1 MTTFLL
7 LRHGATAHTAERR
20 FSGCTGDNP
29 PLSEQGERQAAA
41 LATRLARLPRVDA
54 VLTSELARARRTAEL
69 VAAACGLAVQV
80 EADLREIDFG
90 DFEGRTGA
98 EVERHRPA
106 ELAAWRAS
114 PGTAPPGGESVQ
126 EVAGRVAAVRDRW
139 ARRHPCGTVLLVS
152 HLYPVRVSALDALGA
167 PYGSVHR
174 MTIEPTSVTEISTAP
189 ATLLRL
195 NDAAHL
201 DIPAARP

>member
-29 PLSEQGERQAAA
+29 PLSGEGERQATA
-41 LATRLARLPRVDA
+41 LAIRLARLPRVDA
-54 VLTSELARARRTAEL
+54 VLTSEMARARRTAEI
-69 VAAACGLAVQV
+69 VAAARSLTVQV

-98 EVERHRPA
+98 EVERRRPA

-126 EVAGRVAAVRDRW
+126 QVAVRVAAVRDRW
-139 ARRHPCGTVLLVS
+139 ARRHPSGTILLVS

-174 MTIEPTSVTEISTAP
+174 ITIDPTSITQISTTP
-189 ATLLRL
+189 ATLQRL
-195 NDAAHL
+195 NDTAHL
-201 DIPAARP
+201 TP